1 VEDYKNEY
9 GNLSDDL
16 DKTITGAFEGL
27 EDMKVRLIEKASE
40 LNDYNILRDEYE
52 NCIDNISKMTQLFET
67 KTRQSRGTDSK
78 LNLDLLKVTKNFNFW
93 KI

>member
-1 VEDYKNEY
+1 VEDYKNDY

-67 KTRQSRGTDSK
+67 KTRQSRGTDSR